1 MKTNAKLFWALTAFF
16 LGSAALYTVWALLD
30 QVPRPS
36 RMGRHPG
43 ASALC
48 GVLFALRSRSTSGRT
63 HRAQGGEIPSDIAT
77 ADIDDGDPEMGF
89 FSPWSWWP
97 LVLGAGIA
105 LVFLGLAVGPWVSLI
120 GIPLAFIAL
129 FGWIYE
135 YYRGA
140 FAR

>member
-1 MKTNAKLFWALTAFF
+1 VKTSAKMFWALTAFY
-16 LGSAALYTVWALLD
+16 LGSSALYAVWSLLD
-30 QVPRPS
+30 RFHGQIEWV
-36 RMGRHPG
+36 GTLALG
-43 ASALC
+43 LC
-48 GVLFALRSRSTSGRT
+48 GVLFGFIAFYLGRT

-97 LVLGAGIA
+97 LVLAAGAA